1 MPFSRRIFLAL
12 SGAIAGASAVDLAA
26 CPQTGNADGK
36 DLSVPVASNQ
46 PVRTDSQGCRLSGWH
61 GVSWKRTFL
70 QGQGSQ
76 LTRFL
81 SAALLVS
88 SLCLPHALHGQ
99 TGTTTL
105 PLSLSDWAVAYNGDD
120 ASLAS
125 VTYGGQPALNWQ
137 VTSALGHSDWAF
149 DTLSLPTDETY
160 TFTVELAGT
169 GTAALNI
176 WNGEQNVP
184 GQAIQLTSA
193 FQTVSV
199 TASVL
204 SPNPQFQIL
213 DPDSGTSALNVYF
226 TNPTVTLVGPAS
238 GLSLWQIAYGAQD
251 ATLTST
257 DYNGESA
264 LEWQVSSALGHS
276 DWVYTYPPF
285 VPGDTYQVSA
295 QVAGSGTAEI
305 NVWDGNENV
314 SGPPVTLT
322 PNFQTITEEVQV
334 LAPNTVVVSPSTPQ
348 FQLVDPD
355 NNGSSALTMYFQNIT
370 WQQVTPAPMPPTGV
384 SAELLRGNNVRIDWN
399 SPAQCGGTGIA
410 SITGYDVYVTAQP
423 FAENYAS
430 PSATVAGCGSGA
442 TGATVRAPGGAGVLY
457 ATVVATSAEGN
468 SPPSPQV
475 STVQLTGYEGEAEA
489 AVQELQTDYT
499 SSSGLFNTT
508 GWWNSANAL
517 DAIID
522 YMQTTG
528 SRTYMSDVS
537 NTFAKAVNEAPPPT
551 PGNFIDTAYD
561 DTQWWALTWLN
572 AYQLTRNPAYLQMV
586 ETMYSYVTGAWTPS
600 QCGGGLIW
608 QTTNAYQ
615 NSVTNELFLELSARL
630 YLVTHQA
637 SYLQWAQKELAWFNA
652 SGLIN
657 SSYLINDGLTT
668 TCQNNGQTTWT
679 YNQGI
684 ILGGLAALYQA
695 THDQSYLTE
704 AEQIANAAITNLASS
719 DGILTEPCGSTCP
732 TQNPDQ
738 TQFKG
743 IFMRNL
749 ESLYEVTGEQSYLDF
764 INQNATSV
772 WGSDRNLYDQIGFD
786 WSGPITAPDQS
797 FNASTTSSGL
807 DALNA
812 AAHAACR
819 QQSGGN

>member
-1 MPFSRRIFLAL
+1 MHLKKTL
-12 SGAIAGASAVDLAA
+12 
-26 CPQTGNADGK
+26 
-36 DLSVPVASNQ
+36 
-46 PVRTDSQGCRLSGWH
+46 
-61 GVSWKRTFL
+61 L
-70 QGQGSQ
+70 QGRGSQ
-76 LTRFL
+76 LFRFL
-81 SAALLVS
+81 SAIFLLPG
-88 SLCLPHALHGQ
+88 LYLPQQIQGQ
-99 TGTTTL
+99 TTTL
-105 PLSLSDWAVAYNGDD
+105 PLSPSDWALAYSGQD
-120 ASLAS
+120 ASLSS
-125 VTYGGQPALNWQ
+125 VTYGGQPSLEWQ
-137 VTSALGHSDWAF
+137 VTSALGHSDWAY

-160 TFTVELAGT
+160 TFTVELAGS

-184 GQAIQLTSA
+184 GQAIQLTST
-193 FQTVSV
+193 FQTVTV

-204 SPNPQFQIL
+204 SPGPQFQIL
-213 DPDSGTSALNVYF
+213 DPDSTTSAVNVYF

-238 GLSLWQIAYGAQD
+238 GLQLYQIAYGGQD

-257 DYNGESA
+257 DYNGA
-264 LEWQVSSALGHS
+264 PAFEWQVSSALGHS
-276 DWVYTYPPF
+276 DWVYSYPPF

-295 QVAGSGTAEI
+295 QVAGTGTAEI

-322 PNFQTITEEVQV
+322 PNFQTISETVQV

-355 NNGSSALTMYFQNIT
+355 NNGSSALTLYFNNVT
-370 WQQVTPAPMPPTGV
+370 WNQVVPAPNPPTGV
-384 SAELLRGNNVRIDWN
+384 SIESQRGDSVKVDW
-399 SPAQCGGTGIA
+399 SAPAQCGGTGLA
-410 SITGYDVYVTAQP
+410 TITGYDVYVTAQP

-430 PSATVAGCGSGA
+430 PSATVSGCGSGA
-442 TGATVRAPGGAGVLY
+442 TSTTVKVPGSGANVLY

-475 STVQLTGYEGEAEA
+475 STVQLTGYDGEAQA
-489 AVQELQTDYT
+489 AVEELQTYYQ
-499 SSSGLFNTT
+499 SSTGLFNTT

-517 DAIID
+517 DAIVD
-522 YMQTTG
+522 YMERTG
-528 SRTYMSDVS
+528 SRIYMSDVS

-572 AYQLTRNPAYLQMV
+572 AYELTGNPAYLQMV
-586 ETMYSYVTGAWTPS
+586 ETMYSYVTQAWTPS
-600 QCGGGLIW
+600 QCGGGLVW

-637 SYLQWAQKELAWFNA
+637 SYLEWAQKELSWFNA

-657 SSYLINDGLTT
+657 ASNLINDGLTT

-684 ILGGLAALYQA
+684 ILGGLTALYQA
-695 THDQSYLTE
+695 THDQAYLTE
-704 AEQIANAAITNLASS
+704 AEQIANAAISTLVSS
-719 DGILTEPCGSTCP
+719 SGILMEPCGSICP

-749 ESLYEVTGEQSYLDF
+749 DVLCQVTGEPAYREF
-764 INQNATSV
+764 IDKNATSI
-772 WGSDRNLYDQIGFD
+772 WEDDRNIYDQIGFD
-786 WSGPITAPDQS
+786 WSGPISAPDQS
-797 FNASTTSSGL
+797 FNASTLSSGL

-812 AAHAACR
+812 AASAVR
-819 QQSGGN
+819 